1 MTLVIDVFNSL
12 IPPKHKKTPS
22 GWISFNAPCCHHRGH
37 GHDDRQRGGIIYKDG
52 LVYHCFNC
60 GYSTGW
66 RPGLP
71 IGEKLKSLVLWL
83 GGSDDDVKRMV
94 FEALKTEAP
103 DYEQTTFVPSSLFT
117 EKELPEGALPLL
129 DWLDVDLGPENETNL
144 ASVVEYVVN
153 RGHDPVDGNF
163 YWTPIPG
170 YSNRVIIP
178 FKFKGKIVGYTARK
192 ITHGKPKYLS
202 DQHPN
207 FAFNLDAQDDKQRY
221 VLVCEGPFDALSIGG
236 VALLT
241 NNISDQHARLI
252 NSLGKEVIVIPD
264 QDMAGLDVI
273 DKAAE
278 LGWSVAFPTWDDN
291 IKDCADAVQ
300 KYGKLFVLVDA
311 IKTAQKGTIKINVAR
326 NNLEAKLKRLEND

>member
-1 MTLVIDVFNSL
+1 MTLVIDLFNSL
-12 IPPKHKKTPS
+12 LPTKHKKTPS

-37 GHDDRQRGGIIYKDG
+37 SYDDRQRGGVIYKDG

-71 IGEKLKSLVLWL
+71 IGEKLKNLVIWL
-83 GGSDDDVKRMV
+83 GGNDDDVKRMV

-103 DYEQTTFVPSSLFT
+103 EYEATTFVPSSLFS
-117 EKELPEGALPLL
+117 EKELPEAAMPISEWVSSEYLNDISVDIEPVIDYVYSRNMDPLS
-129 DWLDVDLGPENETNL
+129 N
-144 ASVVEYVVN
+144 
-153 RGHDPVDGNF
+153 NF
-163 YWTPIPG
+163 YWSPVPG
-170 YSNRVIIP
+170 YKDRVIIP
-178 FKFKGKIVGYTARK
+178 FRFKGKIVGYTARK
-192 ITHGKPKYLS
+192 IKDGRPKYIS

-207 FAFNLDAQDDKQRY
+207 FVFNLDAQDDKQRY
-221 VLVCEGPFDALSIGG
+221 VIVTEGPFDALSVGG

-264 QDMAGLDVI
+264 QDSAGLEVI
-273 DKAAE
+273 EKAAA
-278 LGWSVAFPTWDDN
+278 LGWSVAFPNWDDN
-291 IKDCADAVQ
+291 VKDCADAVS

-311 IKTAQKGTIKINVAR
+311 IKTSQQGIIKINVAR
-326 NNLEAKLKRLEND
+326 NNLESKLKRLEDV